1 MIPSTLARS
10 DAAPPTLGT
19 LQATVRDRLD
29 RVTSE
34 VTRSLTADSP
44 LLSELSAHVM
54 RMKGK
59 MFRPTLVLLS
69 SETAGAPEPRAVTV
83 ATVVELVHL
92 ATLVH
97 DDAVD
102 HSELRRGVQTI
113 NAVFG
118 HQMSVILGDFL
129 YSTALARLVALG
141 DVEPLQALVDAS
153 RQMTLGEMRQLSE
166 PEPLSFTE
174 EDYDQLIR
182 AKTASLIS
190 AACRVGAMCGAREHM
205 AALTTFGEALGMVF
219 QIADDMID
227 FTEAAETTGKP
238 AGLDLRE
245 RKVTLPL
252 IAALR
257 TASPAARRR
266 VEQLFTEDS
275 PSDTAIADVVDI
287 VKVAGGLEYARRRG
301 EQYASRAAE
310 ALAALPD
317 TSAREALYSAIHYVL
332 ERHA

>member
-1 MIPSTLARS
+1 MIESTLVRGDS
-10 DAAPPTLGT
+10 APVTLGA
-19 LQATVRDRLD
+19 LQAPVRERLEQV
-29 RVTSE
+29 VTE
-34 VTRSLTADSP
+34 LTRSLTADSP

-59 MFRPTLVLLS
+59 MFRPTLVLLT
-69 SETAGAPEPRAVTV
+69 SETAGTPEPRAVTV

-113 NAVFG
+113 NALFG
-118 HQMSVILGDFL
+118 HQISVILGDFL
-129 YSTALARLVALG
+129 YSTALARLVALA
-141 DVEPLQALVDAS
+141 DVEPLEALVAAS

-174 EDYDQLIR
+174 DDYDHLIR

-205 AALTTFGEALGMVF
+205 AALTSFGEALGMAF

-257 TASPAARRR
+257 TMSPPARRR
-266 VEQLFTEDS
+266 VEQLFAEDF
-275 PSDTAIADVVDI
+275 PSDATIADIVAI
-287 VKVAGGLEYARRRG
+287 VKAAGGLEYARRRG
-301 EQYASRAAE
+301 EEYASSAAE
-310 ALAALPD
+310 ALSALPH
-317 TSAREALYSAIHYVL
+317 TPARESLYAAIHYVL